1 MTTNQLAAGYYRKCV
16 DRLAAL
22 AVLVQRQAFS
32 DVVRES
38 QEIVE
43 LAPKGMLRAVGV
55 DPPNWHDTDDSS
67 RAYGYAETATT
78 MLGIVLES
86 QRQG

>member
-43 LAPKGMLRAVGV
+43 LAAQGHAPRRRSRSAEMARRGR
-55 DPPNWHDTDDSS
+55 PPDS
-67 RAYGYAETATT
+67 
-78 MLGIVLES
+78 VW
-86 QRQG
+86 